1 MKTSEKQASK
11 WPFTRNIGFESL
23 FMT

>member
-11 WPFTRNIGFESL
+11 WSFTRIIGFESL